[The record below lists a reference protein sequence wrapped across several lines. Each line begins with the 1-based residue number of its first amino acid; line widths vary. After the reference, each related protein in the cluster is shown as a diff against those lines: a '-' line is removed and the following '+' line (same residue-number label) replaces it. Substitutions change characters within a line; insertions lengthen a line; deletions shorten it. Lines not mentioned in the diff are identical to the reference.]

1 MARHPSDKVGVG
13 GDGDSGLDARL
24 DRAVPTIGAEAFL
37 LGVGGDHD
45 GRVYPIWHNT
55 ALIGRSDDADVLVLD
70 ASVSSRHAQLINGS
84 QGFEIEDLG
93 STNGTQIDGRPVT
106 RSVLQTG
113 QLVTVGQVEFRFL
126 LHRRMDATLAVIPK
140 PIQSPAGGS
149 LMRQELPRSGEHLP
163 LYRPINPSR
172 AMNERAAG
180 EDDEEGPSLEEIVE
194 KVAVGYQYMRKNA
207 LLLGAFVAICGFLGL
222 VSTVIIP
229 PARQAECLL
238 KLQPQVMANPVDQ
251 AVRSGQDQDVH
262 FFEDAETVF
271 VEPRLVAGTL
281 EKMLGH
287 PLPDA
292 TVVSIAERL
301 KFESLPE
308 NTYRASYREK
318 LVGSLP
324 LGPKELLSAH
334 LDNYLHTE
342 IARAIRVFS
351 AQADFLRDQLTTAE
365 ADMNKISDQKMQ
377 FSQNNSDRLPDTASG
392 TLTNRIEL
400 EKRRA
405 DLTAQIRSVQGQLD
419 AERHALASE
428 GPLAQSRYHASETYR
443 TSLAEV
449 NRRLSEAYAHGLADG
464 HPEVRAIKEEKA
476 RLEGLINKEMATQTD
491 SLDRASNAG
500 FQDMQNRVAL
510 LQAQLS
516 AARSDL
522 GDTERDLKHVQ
533 NVVGDLPRVQAGVQH
548 LTHMQEATT
557 QLHGQLFEQLKKAEL
572 QLKLER
578 VSAESRYE
586 VVRAPHLIAP
596 GKGKTAALR
605 LTLGSLIGLLF
616 GLATLGVL
624 KLRVLFRQALTN
636 LSASRGAG
644 TR

>member
-1 MARHPSDKVGVG
+1 M
-13 GDGDSGLDARL
+13 
-24 DRAVPTIGAEAFL
+24 PTIGAEAFL

-70 ASVSSRHAQLINGS
+70 ASVSARHAQLINGS

-93 STNGTQIDGRPVT
+93 STNGTQVEGRPVT

-113 QLVTVGQVEFRFL
+113 QLITIGQVEFKFL

-140 PIQSPAGGS
+140 PIQSPSPGS
-149 LMRQELPRSGEHLP
+149 LIRQELPRPDDRP
-163 LYRPINPSR
+163 LYRQPTPSR
-172 AMNERAAG
+172 AMS
-180 EDDEEGPSLEEIVE
+180 EDKEEEEGPSLEEIVE
-194 KVAVGYQYMRKNA
+194 KVAVGYQYVRKNA
-207 LLLGAFVAICGFLGL
+207 LLLGAFAAICAFLGL
-222 VSTVIIP
+222 VSSVIIP

-238 KLQPQVMANPVDQ
+238 KLQPMVMANPVDPTH
-251 AVRSGQDQDVH
+251 AERPADQEVK
-262 FFEDAETVF
+262 FFDSPETFF

-292 TVVSIAERL
+292 TVSSIAERL
-301 KFESLPE
+301 KLEPIADQD
-308 NTYRASYREK
+308 NMYRVSYREK
-318 LVGSLP
+318 LMGSLP
-324 LGPKELLSAH
+324 LGPTQLLSAH

-342 IARAIRVFS
+342 IARAIRVFA
-351 AQADFLRDQLTTAE
+351 AQADFLRDQLTSAE
-365 ADMNKISDQKMQ
+365 AEMNKISDQKMQ

-392 TLTNRIEL
+392 TLTNRMDL

-405 DLTAQIRSVQGQLD
+405 DLSAQIRGLQGQLD
-419 AERHALASE
+419 AERHALVAE
-428 GPLAQSRYHASETYR
+428 GPLAQSRFHASETYR

-449 NRRLSEAYAHGLADG
+449 NRKLSEAYAHGLADG
-464 HPEVRAIKEEKA
+464 HPEVRAIKEEKQ
-476 RLEGLINKEMATQTD
+476 RLEGLIAKEMETQTD

-500 FQDMQNRVAL
+500 FQDLQNRVAL

-522 GDTERDLKHVQ
+522 ADTEKDLKHVQ

-548 LTHMQEATT
+548 LVHMQEATT
-557 QLHGQLFEQLKKAEL
+557 ALHGQLFEQLKRAEL

-586 VVRAPHLIAP
+586 VVKPPHLIAT
-596 GKGKTAALR
+596 GRGKTAALR
-605 LTLGSLIGLLF
+605 LTVGAAIGLLL
-616 GLATLGVL
+616 GLATLGVR
-624 KLRVLFRQALTN
+624 KLRVLFREAISNINAT
-636 LSASRGAG
+636 RTG

>member
-1 MARHPSDKVGVG
+1 MAGHPSDKVGVG
-13 GDGDSGLDARL
+13 GGPDSGLDARL

-37 LGVGGDHD
+37 MGVGGDHD

-70 ASVSSRHAQLINGS
+70 ASVSARHAQLINGS

-93 STNGTQIDGRPVT
+93 STNGTQVEGRPVT

-113 QLVTVGQVEFRFL
+113 QLITIGQVEFKFL

-140 PIQSPAGGS
+140 PIQASANPGS
-149 LMRQELPRSGEHLP
+149 LVRQEPPKPNDRP
-163 LYRPINPSR
+163 LYRPPTPSR
-172 AMNERAAG
+172 ALS
-180 EDDEEGPSLEEIVE
+180 EDEEEGPSLEEIVE
-194 KVAVGYQYMRKNA
+194 KVAVGYQYLRKNA
-207 LLLGAFVAICGFLGL
+207 LLLGAFVAICAFLGL

-238 KLQPQVMANPVDQ
+238 KLQPMVMANPVDPS
-251 AVRSGQDQDVH
+251 AHTGRPEDQEVK
-262 FFEDAETVF
+262 FFDNPETFF
-271 VEPRLVAGTL
+271 VEPRLVGGTL

-287 PLPDA
+287 PLPEA
-292 TVVSIAERL
+292 TAASIADRL
-301 KFESLPE
+301 KLEPIAD
-308 NTYRASYREK
+308 NIYRVSYREK
-318 LVGSLP
+318 LMGSLP
-324 LGPKELLSAH
+324 LGPAELLSAH

-342 IARAIRVFS
+342 IARAIRVFA
-351 AQADFLRDQLTTAE
+351 AQADFLRDQLTSAE

-377 FSQNNSDRLPDTASG
+377 FSQNNSDRLPDTATG
-392 TLTNRIEL
+392 TLTSRMDL

-405 DLTAQIRSVQGQLD
+405 DLSAQIRGLQGQLD
-419 AERHALASE
+419 AERHALVAE
-428 GPLAQSRYHASETYR
+428 GPLAQSRFHASETYR

-449 NRRLSEAYAHGLADG
+449 NRKLSEAYSHGLADG
-464 HPEVRAIKEEKA
+464 HPEVRAIKEEKQ
-476 RLEGLINKEMATQTD
+476 RLEALISKEMATQTD

-500 FQDMQNRVAL
+500 FQDLQNRVAL
-510 LQAQLS
+510 LQAQLA

-557 QLHGQLFEQLKKAEL
+557 QLHGQLFEQLKRAEL

-586 VVRAPHLIAP
+586 VVKPPHLIAT

-605 LTLGSLIGLLF
+605 LTMGAAIGLLL
-616 GLATLGVL
+616 GLATLGVG
-624 KLRVLFRQALTN
+624 KLRVLFRQALSNINT
-636 LSASRGAG
+636 ARAG

>member
-1 MARHPSDKVGVG
+1 MAGHPSDKVGVG
-13 GDGDSGLDARL
+13 GGPDSGLDARL

-70 ASVSSRHAQLINGS
+70 ASVSARHAQLINGS

-93 STNGTQIDGRPVT
+93 STNGTQVEGRPVT

-113 QLVTVGQVEFRFL
+113 QLITIGQVEFRFL
-126 LHRRMDATLAVIPK
+126 LHRRMDATLAVIPR
-140 PIQSPAGGS
+140 PIQPSANPGT
-149 LMRQELPRSGEHLP
+149 LVRQELPKPNDRP
-163 LYRPINPSR
+163 LYRPPAPSR
-172 AMNERAAG
+172 AMS

-194 KVAVGYQYMRKNA
+194 KVAVGYQYIRKNG
-207 LLLGAFVAICGFLGL
+207 LLLGAFVAICAFLG
-222 VSTVIIP
+222 VISTVIIP

-238 KLQPQVMANPVDQ
+238 KLQPEVMINPVDEATHSSRPEDQ
-251 AVRSGQDQDVH
+251 EVR
-262 FFEDAETVF
+262 FFDSAETVF
-271 VEPRLVAGTL
+271 VQPKLVAGTL

-287 PLPDA
+287 PLPET
-292 TVVSIAERL
+292 TVNSIAERL
-301 KFESLPE
+301 KLELTGE
-308 NTYRASYREK
+308 NVYRASYREK
-318 LVGSLP
+318 LIGSMP

-334 LDNYLHTE
+334 LDNYLHSE
-342 IARAIRVFS
+342 IARAIRVFA
-351 AQADFLRDQLTTAE
+351 AQADFLRDQLTSAE

-392 TLTNRIEL
+392 TLSSRMDL

-405 DLTAQIRSVQGQLD
+405 DLSAQIRGLQGQLD
-419 AERHALASE
+419 AERHALTAE

-449 NRRLSEAYAHGLADG
+449 NRKLSEAYAHGLADG
-464 HPEVRAIKEEKA
+464 HPEVRAIKEEKQH
-476 RLEGLINKEMATQTD
+476 LEGLIAKEMETQTD

-500 FQDMQNRVAL
+500 FQDLQNRVAL

-522 GDTERDLKHVQ
+522 ADTEKDLKHVQ

-548 LTHMQEATT
+548 LVHMQEATT
-557 QLHGQLFEQLKKAEL
+557 ALHGQLFEQLKKAEL

-586 VVRAPHLIAP
+586 VVKPPHLIAT
-596 GKGKTAALR
+596 GRGKTAALR
-605 LTLGSLIGLLF
+605 LTMGAAIGLLL
-616 GLATLGVL
+616 GLATLGIL
-624 KLRVLFRQALTN
+624 KLRALFHQALSN
-636 LSASRGAG
+636 INASRGAG